1 MTERI
6 HFQIDDSELV
16 KVTTKIDKSTE
27 RVKVLGRRSRSLTMD
42 LESLEERAMSGFD
55 DLQALSID
63 TDETMGRLVQVD
75 LFGNRIKADVDTV
88 GKSTRLL
95 ESRVKQ
101 LMRRIPIGREAIRIQ
116 RKFAALGTTI
126 EGAEGLEGAA
136 AAGISAVL
144 LLVVV
149 MNVLKRLD
157 RIQKQ
162 MIRDMQG
169 FENEV
174 RTGLDLT
181 FAEFA
186 ELDRDVIGFA
196 TQWEAFTTRWED
208 AVTTEESWNA
218 IADFVVAKIGA
229 FPEFR
234 GAAAGFGPMPLEP
247 QWITDLKN
255 WYDNIPKDD
264 SGYPYVPNLG
274 GGLVE

>member
-1 MTERI
+1 MGEERI
-6 HFQIDDSELV
+6 FFIIDDASLL
-16 KVTTKIDKSTE
+16 KATTKLDTSAE
-27 RVKVLGRRSRSLTMD
+27 RVKVLN
-42 LESLEERAMSGFD
+42 
-55 DLQALSID
+55 
-63 TDETMGRLVQVD
+63 VQTRKVD
-75 LFGNRIKADVDTV
+75 
-88 GKSTRLL
+88 KSTKLL
-95 ESRVKQ
+95 ESRLKQ
-101 LMRRIPIGREAIRIQ
+101 LLRRLPVGREAIAIQ
-116 RKFAALGTTI
+116 RKLSALGTA
-126 EGAEGLEGAA
+126 AEGEGLAGAA
-136 AAGISAVL
+136 AAGISTIL
-144 LLVVV
+144 LLSVIYNIVR
-149 MNVLKRLD
+149 RLD

-208 AVTTEESWNA
+208 AVTTEESWDA

-234 GAAAGFGPMPLEP
+234 GAAAGFGPMPPEP

-255 WYDNIPKDD
+255 WWDNIPKDD
-264 SGYPYVPNLG
+264 SGYPYVPNLE

>member
-1 MTERI
+1 MGEERI
-6 HFQIDDSELV
+6 FFIIDDASLL
-16 KVTTKIDKSTE
+16 KATTKLDTSAE
-27 RVKVLGRRSRSLTMD
+27 RVKVLN
-42 LESLEERAMSGFD
+42 
-55 DLQALSID
+55 
-63 TDETMGRLVQVD
+63 VQTGKVD
-75 LFGNRIKADVDTV
+75 
-88 GKSTRLL
+88 KSTRLL
-95 ESRVKQ
+95 ESRLKQ
-101 LMRRIPIGREAIRIQ
+101 LLRRLPVGREAIRIQ

-136 AAGISAVL
+136 AAGISSIL
-144 LLVVV
+144 LLGVIYNIVR
-149 MNVLKRLD
+149 RLD

-196 TQWEAFTTRWED
+196 TLWEQLTTRMDD
-208 AVTTEESWNA
+208 AETTEESWDA
-218 IADFVVAKIGA
+218 IADFTIAKIGQL
-229 FPEFR
+229 PDR
-234 GAAAGFGPMPLEP
+234 GAAAGFGPRQPEP

-255 WYDNIPKDD
+255 WYDNLPKDD
-264 SGYPYVPNLG
+264 SGYLYVPNLE